1 MGVLSFSSHSLLLH
15 PLRVAVLKVSVT
27 REGETTRLE
36 DEKFVRVIGHDGKP
50 SMPWKAST
58 TFLKGDKVEAILG
71 WFLVNPESL
80 KALKLENEK
89 VATEFHEFKRESFT
103 F

>member
-1 MGVLSFSSHSLLLH
+1 
-15 PLRVAVLKVSVT
+15 
-27 REGETTRLE
+27 
-36 DEKFVRVIGHDGKP
+36 
-50 SMPWKAST
+50 MPWKAST
-58 TFLKGDKVEAILG
+58 TLEDTMIQANEKRVLKYNFKILKGDKVDIVLG